1 MAEFIKLTSMRA
13 LNIPIGES
21 LIPHTPLIKE
31 LARQVIRMAA
41 ERRGRKIIFICDDN
55 SSILLGTAI
64 ASTINALEYVPPIET
79 VVISPFMPLS
89 NLELATEYYKES
101 TIILV
106 KDNIVDGHDLLG
118 FKELVDGLLD
128 LEDDAYYTAL
138 LTITPFSSMED
149 SLLGNVPLPTSIINA
164 NFELKESVSYC
175 IHSWFGWVI
184 GL

>member
-1 MAEFIKLTSMRA
+1 MAEFVKLTSMRD
-13 LNIPIGES
+13 LNVPIGES

-31 LARQVIRMAA
+31 LARQSIRMAA
-41 ERRGRKIIFICDDN
+41 ERRGRKIVFMCDDN

-64 ASTINALEYVPPIET
+64 ACTINALEYVPPIET

-89 NLELATEYYKES
+89 NLELATEYYD
-101 TIILV
+101 TATVILV

-118 FKELVDGLLD
+118 FKESVDELVE

-138 LTITPFSSMED
+138 LTITPFSVVESVYG
-149 SLLGNVPLPTSIINA
+149 SSPLPISIQDA
-164 NFELKESVSYC
+164 DLELKASVSNC
-175 IHSWFGWVI
+175 IHSWFRWVI

>member
-21 LIPHTPLIKE
+21 LIPHTLLIKE

-41 ERRGRKIIFICDDN
+41 ERRGRKIVFICDDN

-64 ASTINALEYVPPIET
+64 ACTINALEYVPPIET
-79 VVISPFMPLS
+79 VVISPFIPLS

-118 FKELVDGLLD
+118 FKKLVDGLID

-138 LTITPFSSMED
+138 LTITPFSSTEEALFG
-149 SLLGNVPLPTSIINA
+149 SIPLPTSVINTD
-164 NFELKESVSYC
+164 FELKSSVSHC

>member
-1 MAEFIKLTSMRA
+1 MAEFIKLRSIRD
-13 LNIPIGES
+13 LNSPIGES

-31 LARQVIRMAA
+31 LARQAIRMAA
-41 ERRGRKIIFICDDN
+41 ERRGRKIVFICDDN

-64 ASTINALEYVPPIET
+64 ACTINALEYEPPMEVI
-79 VVISPFMPLS
+79 VISPLMPLS
-89 NLELATEYYKES
+89 NLELATEYYDEA
-101 TIILV
+101 TIILI

-138 LTITPFSSMED
+138 LTITPFSVVESRYG
-149 SLLGNVPLPTSIINA
+149 SAPLPVSIQDA
-164 NFELKESVSYC
+164 DLELKDSVSNC